1 MSNKLSILIVD
12 DEPLNLKLTAAAL
25 GDHYELHFARSGEDA
40 LNYLQNQR
48 TANIVLL
55 DITMPGMN
63 GFEVAQELNKSEK
76 TSHIP
81 IIYLTGDDSEETI
94 EKAFDTGAVDY
105 ITKPFRKKELLIRI
119 KNRIET
125 ESLKKNLKDTLKKN
139 EHLLDIV
146 SRHVPY
152 IKTNPQGII
161 TEISPSFYSM
171 IGASEELVGK
181 NINILKSGYTPQQVY
196 KTLWDTIKSGQKY
209 SMEIENMNFA
219 GGTNWYKNTI
229 IPDINQDGEVIGYI
243 AFYTNIDDK
252 VQYKEKAN
260 TDYLT
265 GLNNRQKFE
274 IAINE
279 EISRA
284 QRYHHPFSV
293 IMVDID
299 YFKTVNDTFGHDA
312 GDIVLKEFSQL
323 LTQNIRQA
331 DILARWGGEEF
342 IILCPSTDSNGAK
355 ALAQTLRAK
364 IEEHTFSNV
373 GQKTA
378 SFGVTQYQDGSDL
391 KTIFINV
398 DNALYR
404 AKEEGRNRVVVF

>member
-1 MSNKLSILIVD
+1 MSNRTSILIVD
-12 DEPLNLKLTAAAL
+12 DEPLNLKLVGVIL
-25 GDHYELHFARSGEDA
+25 GDYYEVHFARNGEDA
-40 LNYLQNQR
+40 LTYVQNKG
-48 TANIVLL
+48 TDIILL

-63 GFEVAQELNKSEK
+63 GFEVAQELKKSEK

-81 IIYLTGDDSEETI
+81 IIYLTGDNSEETI

-105 ITKPFRKKELLIRI
+105 ISKPFRKKELLVRI

-125 ESLKKNLKDTLKKN
+125 EDLRANLEFMLKKN

-146 SRHVPY
+146 SHHVSY
-152 IKTNPQGII
+152 IKTNLQGII
-161 TEISPSFYSM
+161 TEISPSFYS
-171 IGASEELVGK
+171 IIQASKKLIGK
-181 NINILKSGYTPQQVY
+181 NINILKSGNTPQQLY
-196 KTLWDTIKSGQKY
+196 KTLWDTIENGQKY
-209 SMEIENMNFA
+209 SMDIENINFS
-219 GGTNWYKNTI
+219 GGTNWYKSTI
-229 IPDINQDGEVIGYI
+229 IPDANQDGEVSGYI

-293 IMVDID
+293 IMIDID
-299 YFKTVNDTFGHDA
+299 YFKMVNDTFGHDA

-323 LTQNIRQA
+323 LTDNIRQA

-342 IILCPSTDSNGAK
+342 IILCPNTQIDGAK
-355 ALAQTLRAK
+355 SLAETLRVK
-364 IEEHTFSNV
+364 IQEHIFSDI

-378 SFGVTQYQDGSDL
+378 SFGVTQYQDGTDL
-391 KTIFINV
+391 KTVFINV

-404 AKEEGRNRVVVF
+404 AKEDGRNRVVVI